1 MSKNKNRKSLKN
13 EVAIS
18 EKSNGLTEFALN
30 MQTQQNQVAQ
40 GKTVELNLRRYLLS
54 NNRDLLGQMYVEIGI
69 VQTLID
75 QPVDDAYAEIPQ
87 IISSQLSEDNCKEV
101 IQYIQENNWFEKFK
115 QALKWGRLFGG
126 AGLFINV
133 NQNPESELRLDLI
146 KQGDK
151 VDLYPCDRWELNFQA
166 RGDINAQ
173 NLIAPQGNSKTPYNL
188 YGKAIHSSRVLKIK
202 GKEAPSLSRLQLM
215 GWGMSEV
222 ERLIRSLNGYLKNQD
237 LIFELLDEAKLDVY
251 KIDGFNDALGQTG
264 GTHKII
270 KQIALSNR
278 IKSYLNALV
287 LDKEDE
293 YDQKQMSFSGLP
305 EMNKQNKENIAS
317 DLRMPITKLFG
328 ISSAGFNSGEDDIEN
343 YNSMLKSEI
352 RAKSRTYL
360 IMVNKLA
367 CAVVLGF
374 IPDDLDIELPDLR
387 VLSAEQQENVK
398 NNQFTRLMTAF
409 QNQLITEEV
418 FKTACNK
425 NSLLPIQIDA
435 KVETV
440 MDKKDTTIDPT
451 NDKKKKKSN
460 SLLGWFQRCKN

>member
-87 IISSQLSEDNCKEV
+87 IISSQLSEDDCKEV

-173 NLIAPQGNSKTPYNL
+173 NLIDPQGNSKTPYNL
-188 YGKAIHSSRVLKIK
+188 YGKAIHYSRVLKIK

-264 GTHKII
+264 GTHKIT
-270 KQIALSNR
+270 KQIALSNSV
-278 IKSYLNALV
+278 KSYLNALV

-360 IMVNKLA
+360 IMVHKLA

-409 QNQLITEEV
+409 QNQLITEEE

-451 NDKKKKKSN
+451 NDKKKEKSN

>member
-1 MSKNKNRKSLKN
+1 
-13 EVAIS
+13 
-18 EKSNGLTEFALN
+18 
-30 MQTQQNQVAQ
+30 
-40 GKTVELNLRRYLLS
+40 
-54 NNRDLLGQMYVEIGI
+54 
-69 VQTLID
+69 
-75 QPVDDAYAEIPQ
+75 
-87 IISSQLSEDNCKEV
+87 
-101 IQYIQENNWFEKFK
+101 
-115 QALKWGRLFGG
+115 
-126 AGLFINV
+126 
-133 NQNPESELRLDLI
+133 
-146 KQGDK
+146 
-151 VDLYPCDRWELNFQA
+151 
-166 RGDINAQ
+166 
-173 NLIAPQGNSKTPYNL
+173 
-188 YGKAIHSSRVLKIK
+188 
-202 GKEAPSLSRLQLM
+202 M

-264 GTHKII
+264 GTEKIT
-270 KQIALSNR
+270 KQIALSNSV
-278 IKSYLNALV
+278 KSFLNALV

-360 IMVNKLA
+360 IMVYKLA

-409 QNQLITEEV
+409 QNQLITEEE
-418 FKTACNK
+418 FKIACNK
-425 NSLLPIQIDA
+425 NSLLPIQIDEKA
-435 KVETV
+435 ETV
-440 MDKKDTTIDPT
+440 MDKEDTTIDPT
-451 NDKKKKKSN
+451 NDKKKEKSN
-460 SLLGWFQRCKN
+460 SLWSLFNARR